1 MNLLHELVPLPV
13 ALLGW
18 IALLP
23 SLFLA
28 WRQVRPAS
36 PGAELAQHVWLG
48 GAVCV
53 ALLWLLTIKVGN
65 GPAFGM
71 LGVGL
76 YALLFGRA
84 RALLGLTF
92 AVILHTACTHGAWV
106 NIGLNGVLFALVP
119 SIVASFCQR
128 WIESRLPHHLFVF
141 IFGNGMFSSFICTAV
156 TAMLLFLVSSAVE
169 SSWTR
174 MDLAQYLGPIL
185 LLAWSEAIVSGML
198 FSALVIFA
206 PQVVLTY
213 TQDRYLPRTRISP
226 R

>member
-1 MNLLHELVPLPV
+1 MNLLHQAVWLPI
-13 ALLGW
+13 ALFGW
-18 IALLP
+18 VVLLP
-23 SLFLA
+23 SLWLA
-28 WRQVRPAS
+28 WRSVRHAAN
-36 PGAELAQHVWLG
+36 GGELAQHVWLG

-76 YALLFGRA
+76 YALVFGRA

-92 AVILHTACTHGAWV
+92 AVIVHTACTHGAWI
-106 NIGLNGVLFALVP
+106 NIGLNGLLLALVP
-119 SIVASFCQR
+119 SVVATFCQR

-141 IFGNGMFSSFICTAV
+141 IFGNGMFSSFVCTAV
-156 TAMLLFLVSSAVE
+156 TGTLLFLVSSAVG

-174 MDLAQYLGPIL
+174 VDFGQYLGPIF

-206 PQVVLTY
+206 PEVVLTY
-213 TQDRYLPRTRISP
+213 TQDRYLPRARASP

>member
-1 MNLLHELVPLPV
+1 MNLLHDVVPLPI

-18 IALLP
+18 VALLP
-23 SLFLA
+23 SLLLA
-28 WRQVRPAS
+28 WRQVRRAS
-36 PGAELAQHVWLG
+36 LGAELVQHVWLG

-65 GPAFGM
+65 CPAFGM

-76 YALLFGRA
+76 YSLVFGRA

-92 AVILHTACTHGAWV
+92 AVILHTACTHGAWL

-119 SIVASFCQR
+119 SIVATFCQR

-141 IFGNGMFSSFICTAV
+141 IFGNGMLSSFVCTAA
-156 TAMLLFLVSSAVE
+156 TSMLLFLVSSAVE
-169 SSWTR
+169 SSWTCT
-174 MDLAQYLGPIL
+174 DFGQYLGPIFL
-185 LLAWSEAIVSGML
+185 LGWSEAIVSGML
-198 FSALVIFA
+198 FSSLVIFA
-206 PQVVLTY
+206 PEVVLTS
-213 TQDRYLPRTRISP
+213 TQDRYLPRARVSP